1 MKKLIPALLI
11 SSSLIMGTVLP
22 AAAATKPKVTVPKQE
37 TVYKAYKAAYD
48 KTLKE
53 KRYSIE
59 ASFPSLDIIFVRK
72 IQYNADLANGL
83 LNVNQQYKKETNGAT
98 QMVNQY
104 QNNESYEFDFKTNKY
119 KKLNAW
125 DTEYNGNVN
134 KSHFEIARNI
144 LKPYESYL
152 KTAKG
157 DVKTVKG
164 LKEIKVNVPE
174 NVATKIYKDIQ
185 IGTAY
190 KESNEYYAL
199 YQTRTDVDSEWKRR
213 MANQDLMMRDIFEKM
228 LKTYIAKSS
237 LVITVNKA
245 GYIQSVTEKYTIS
258 YTNSKSKSTLTNTVL
273 FNAVG
278 DKVNIQP
285 LTADVISQ

>member
-1 MKKLIPALLI
+1 MKKLVPALLI
-11 SSSLIMGTVLP
+11 STSLIMGTVAP
-22 AAAATKPKVTVPKQE
+22 ASAAAKPKVTVPKQE
-37 TVYKAYKAAYD
+37 TVLKAYKAAYD

-53 KRYSIE
+53 KRISIE
-59 ASFPSLDIIFVRK
+59 ASFPSLDVIYVRK
-72 IQYNADLANGL
+72 IQYNADLTSGL
-83 LNVNQQYKKETNGAT
+83 LNVNQVYKKETYGAT

-104 QNNESYEFDFKTNKY
+104 QNNDSFQLDFKTNKY
-119 KKLNAW
+119 NKLNAW
-125 DTEYNGNVN
+125 DTEHNGNIN

-144 LKPYESYL
+144 LKPYESFL

-157 DVKTVKG
+157 EIKTVNG

-190 KESNEYYAL
+190 KESNDYYTL
-199 YQTRTDVDSEWKRR
+199 YQTRTDVDSDWKRR
-213 MANQDLMMRDIFEKM
+213 MASQDLMMRNIFEEM

-258 YTNSKSKSTLTNTVL
+258 YTDSKSKRTVTNTVL

-278 DKVNIQP
+278 NKVNIQP
-285 LTADVISQ
+285 LTAEQISQ